1 MSFSDVIVFSADLS
15 RFRPPITGIPGQSRG
30 LFRKAK
36 TLVLAY
42 FAGGFRGRGDVLWF
56 GRRFELSDLLRC
68 IKKGRAP
75 SVLREVSLRFQW
87 WLKIAAG
94 VAFWA
99 LNVEMAC
106 GLSGAGRSVWAGF
119 QWAVRRLLAAS

>member
-1 MSFSDVIVFSADLS
+1 GCNRIFSGSLPFSPTHYGDS
-15 RFRPPITGIPGQSRG
+15 RPKPGAFPEGHNPRFGFRWR
-30 LFRKAK
+30 
-36 TLVLAY
+36 
-42 FAGGFRGRGDVLWF
+42 FRGRGDVLWF

-106 GLSGAGRSVWAGF
+106 GL
-119 QWAVRRLLAAS
+119 